1 MANFEVYFSVVFLSW
16 EYKPLIFEY
25 SGYIVSIR
33 SIASMDI
40 MHFKLLAFML
50 LYTKWHFGNETNIIT
65 RLIRNSLKWVLQI
78 LFYLHE
84 VLKYYE
90 FKQGGFVLIV
100 TTRTFQCKS
109 VYHWICSNMRN
120 RLVYSKVELF
130 LKSLPFS
137 NYLPPP
143 FIFLDSLLS

>member
-1 MANFEVYFSVVFLSW
+1 MANFEVYFSMVFLSW

-84 VLKYYE
+84 VLKYY
-90 FKQGGFVLIV
+90 GFNQSGFNIWPPFNILLPKTFNFFELIV

-109 VYHWICSNMRN
+109 VYRTEFAATWEA
-120 RLVYSKVELF
+120 V
-130 LKSLPFS
+130 
-137 NYLPPP
+137 
-143 FIFLDSLLS
+143 